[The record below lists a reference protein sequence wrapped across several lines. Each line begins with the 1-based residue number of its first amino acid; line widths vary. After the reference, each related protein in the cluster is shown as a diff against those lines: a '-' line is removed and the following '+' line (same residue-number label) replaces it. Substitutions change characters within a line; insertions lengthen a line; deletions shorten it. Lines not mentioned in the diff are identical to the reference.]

1 MERKNRVSGSRGA
14 LEYGK
19 FRENS
24 KGESVV
30 ATVDDSEFNVATT
43 IITDSGNV
51 EIIAAPVEGE
61 ALRIKGFQLSR
72 EGSNAVA
79 ISFREET
86 DGELKYT
93 TYLAND
99 GDFVYRNLP
108 GAWAL
113 GNGRALNAYASGDCN
128 VHITVEYEGPAVS
141 EKESESLADSL
152 SIAEEIAIDSVK
164 NITDVITIA
173 EEEFETQGRVLTDS
187 MDIVDSGLVITG
199 DRSKALS
206 DEVSIAEVVGNSVTL
221 NVSDTISFAEESV
234 RELTV
239 N

>member
-1 MERKNRVSGSRGA
+1 MDKINRTSGSRGA

-24 KGESVV
+24 KGETVV
-30 ATVDDSEFNVATT
+30 ATVDDSELNVVTLN
-43 IITDSGNV
+43 ITESGNH
-51 EIIAAPVEGE
+51 EIVVPSLEE
-61 ALRIKGFQLSR
+61 AIRVKGFYI
-72 EGSNAVA
+72 SNNSGTDVD

-93 TYLAND
+93 THLID
-99 GDFVYRNLP
+99 EGHLVERSLP

-113 GNGRALNAYASGDCN
+113 GNGRALNVYASGDCD
-128 VHITVEYEGPAVS
+128 VYVTIEYEGPAES
-141 EKESESLADSL
+141 EEEKESLGDSL
-152 SIAEEIAIDSVK
+152 SISEEIAVVSGKNVID
-164 NITDVITIA
+164 TITIA
-173 EEEFETQGRVLTDS
+173 EAETETTGRSLLDS
-187 MDIVDSGLVITG
+187 IDIVDSGLVITG

-206 DEVSIAEVVGNSVTL
+206 DEVSVAEAVGNSATL
-221 NVSDTISFAEESV
+221 NLNDSISFAEGSV